1 MKRIII
7 TAILAAICTVGG
19 ATSFVMNDLPSYTAW
34 KQDNAQ
40 QFKKTPKHDGIDQ
53 QKDIQFNNDKD
64 HKNIKDYKDHK
75 DHKDQKDRKDHK
87 DQKDDKD
94 HKDYKNK
101 KDKKDKKDYKDHR
114 DYDHEMNHM
123 PMPNTTTQSQ
133 GQMATTGSVPASE
146 QAAQPAQQPANGA
159 TQAPNI

>member
-40 QFKKTPKHDGIDQ
+40 QFKKTPKYDGIDQ
-53 QKDIQFNNDKD
+53 QKDKYYDNDKD
-64 HKNIKDYKDHK
+64 YKKVNDH
-75 DHKDQKDRKDHK
+75 
-87 DQKDDKD
+87 KDDKD

-123 PMPNTTTQSQ
+123 PMPMPNTTTQSQ
-133 GQMATTGSVPASE
+133 GQMATTGFAAVSE
-146 QAAQPAQQPANGA
+146 QPAQQGAQPTNGA
-159 TQAPNI
+159 IQATNIQSSAVQTGQ

>member
-40 QFKKTPKHDGIDQ
+40 QFKKTPKYDGIDQ
-53 QKDIQFNNDKD
+53 QKDKYYDNDKD
-64 HKNIKDYKDHK
+64 YKKVNDH
-75 DHKDQKDRKDHK
+75 
-87 DQKDDKD
+87 KDDKD

-133 GQMATTGSVPASE
+133 GQMATTGFAAVSE
-146 QAAQPAQQPANGA
+146 QPAQQGAQPTNGA
-159 TQAPNI
+159 IQATNIQSSAVQTGQ

>member
-40 QFKKTPKHDGIDQ
+40 QFKKTPKYDGIDQ
-53 QKDIQFNNDKD
+53 QKDKYYDNDKD
-64 HKNIKDYKDHK
+64 YKKVNDH
-75 DHKDQKDRKDHK
+75 
-87 DQKDDKD
+87 KDDKD

-101 KDKKDKKDYKDHR
+101 KDKKDKKDKKAMSKAHKHARELAVKHNMTNRAALPEKDR
-114 DYDHEMNHM
+114 EMIKH
-123 PMPNTTTQSQ
+123 
-133 GQMATTGSVPASE
+133 G
-146 QAAQPAQQPANGA
+146 
-159 TQAPNI
+159 NILSDKIAR

>member
-87 DQKDDKD
+87 DQKD
-94 HKDYKNK
+94 HKDY
-101 KDKKDKKDYKDHR
+101 R
-114 DYDHEMNHM
+114 DYDREMNNI
-123 PMPNTTTQSQ
+123 PNTPTQPQ
-133 GQMATTGSVPASE
+133 GQIPATGSVPASE

-159 TQAPNI
+159 TQAPNIQSSADQSGQ

>member
-64 HKNIKDYKDHK
+64 HKNVKDYKDHK
-75 DHKDQKDRKDHK
+75 DQ
-87 DQKDDKD
+87 KD
-94 HKDYKNK
+94 HKDY
-101 KDKKDKKDYKDHR
+101 R
-114 DYDHEMNHM
+114 DYDREMNNI
-123 PMPNTTTQSQ
+123 PNTPTQPQ
-133 GQMATTGSVPASE
+133 GQMPATGSVPASE
-146 QAAQPAQQPANGA
+146 QAAQPAQEPANGA
-159 TQAPNI
+159 TQAPNIQSSADQSGQ

>member
-53 QKDIQFNNDKD
+53 QKDKYYDNDKD
-64 HKNIKDYKDHK
+64 YNKVNDH
-75 DHKDQKDRKDHK
+75 
-87 DQKDDKD
+87 KDDKD

-133 GQMATTGSVPASE
+133 GQMATTGFAAVSE
-146 QAAQPAQQPANGA
+146 QPAQQGAQPTNGA
-159 TQAPNI
+159 IQATNIQSSAVQTGQ

>member
-40 QFKKTPKHDGIDQ
+40 QFKKTPKYDGIDQ
-53 QKDIQFNNDKD
+53 QKNKYYDNDKD
-64 HKNIKDYKDHK
+64 YKKVNDH
-75 DHKDQKDRKDHK
+75 
-87 DQKDDKD
+87 KDDKD
-94 HKDYKNK
+94 HKDYKN
-101 KDKKDKKDYKDHR
+101 KKDKKDYKDHR

-133 GQMATTGSVPASE
+133 GQMATTGFAAVSE
-146 QAAQPAQQPANGA
+146 QPAQQGAQPTNGA
-159 TQAPNI
+159 IQATNIQSSADQTGQ

>member
-40 QFKKTPKHDGIDQ
+40 QFKKTPKYDGIDQ
-53 QKDIQFNNDKD
+53 QKDKYYDNDKD
-64 HKNIKDYKDHK
+64 YKKVNDH
-75 DHKDQKDRKDHK
+75 
-87 DQKDDKD
+87 KDDKD
-94 HKDYKNK
+94 HKDYKN
-101 KDKKDKKDYKDHR
+101 KKDKKDYKDHR

-133 GQMATTGSVPASE
+133 GQMATTGFAAVSE
-146 QAAQPAQQPANGA
+146 QPAQQGAQPTNGA
-159 TQAPNI
+159 IQATNIQSSAVQTGQ

>member
-40 QFKKTPKHDGIDQ
+40 QFKKTPKYDGIDQ
-53 QKDIQFNNDKD
+53 QKDKYYDNDKD
-64 HKNIKDYKDHK
+64 YKKVNDHK
-75 DHKDQKDRKDHK
+75 A
-87 DQKDDKD
+87 DKD
-94 HKDYKNK
+94 HKDYKN
-101 KDKKDKKDYKDHR
+101 KKDKKDYKDHR

-133 GQMATTGSVPASE
+133 GQMATTGFAAVSE
-146 QAAQPAQQPANGA
+146 QPAQQGAQPTNGA
-159 TQAPNI
+159 IQATNIQSSAVQTGQ

>member
-40 QFKKTPKHDGIDQ
+40 QFKKTPKYDGIDQ
-53 QKDIQFNNDKD
+53 QKDKYYDNDKD
-64 HKNIKDYKDHK
+64 YKKVNDHK
-75 DHKDQKDRKDHK
+75 A
-87 DQKDDKD
+87 DKD

-133 GQMATTGSVPASE
+133 GQMATTGFAAVSE
-146 QAAQPAQQPANGA
+146 QPAQQGVQPTNGA
-159 TQAPNI
+159 IQATNIQSSADQTGQ

>member
-40 QFKKTPKHDGIDQ
+40 QFKKTPKYDGIDQ
-53 QKDIQFNNDKD
+53 QKDKYYDNDKD
-64 HKNIKDYKDHK
+64 YKTVNDH
-75 DHKDQKDRKDHK
+75 
-87 DQKDDKD
+87 KDDKD

-133 GQMATTGSVPASE
+133 GQMATTGFAAVSE
-146 QAAQPAQQPANGA
+146 QPAQQGAQPTNGA
-159 TQAPNI
+159 IQATNIQSSAVQTGQ

>member
-40 QFKKTPKHDGIDQ
+40 QFKKTPKHDGIEQ
-53 QKDIQFNNDKD
+53 QKDKQFNNDKE
-64 HKNIKDYKDHK
+64 HKKVKDYKDQKDQKDQKDHK
-75 DHKDQKDRKDHK
+75 DHKAQKDH
-87 DQKDDKD
+87 
-94 HKDYKNK
+94 
-101 KDKKDKKDYKDHR
+101 KDHR
-114 DYDHEMNHM
+114 DYDHEMNN
-123 PMPNTTTQSQ
+123 MPNTPTQPQ
-133 GQMATTGSVPASE
+133 GQIATTGSVPASE

-159 TQAPNI
+159 TQAPNIQSSADQSGQ

>member
-40 QFKKTPKHDGIDQ
+40 QFKKTPKYDGIDQ
-53 QKDIQFNNDKD
+53 QKDKYYDNDKD
-64 HKNIKDYKDHK
+64 YKKVNDH
-75 DHKDQKDRKDHK
+75 
-87 DQKDDKD
+87 KDDKD

-114 DYDHEMNHM
+114 HYDHEMNHM

-133 GQMATTGSVPASE
+133 GQMATTGFAAVSE
-146 QAAQPAQQPANGA
+146 QPAQQGAQPTNGA
-159 TQAPNI
+159 IQATNIQSSAVQTGQ

>member
-40 QFKKTPKHDGIDQ
+40 QFKKTPKHDGIEQ
-53 QKDIQFNNDKD
+53 QKDKQFNNDKE
-64 HKNIKDYKDHK
+64 HKKVKDYKDQKDQKDYKDHK
-75 DHKDQKDRKDHK
+75 AQKDH
-87 DQKDDKD
+87 
-94 HKDYKNK
+94 
-101 KDKKDKKDYKDHR
+101 KDHR
-114 DYDHEMNHM
+114 DYDHEMNNI
-123 PMPNTTTQSQ
+123 PNTPTQPQ

-159 TQAPNI
+159 TQAPNIQSSADQSGQ

>member
-40 QFKKTPKHDGIDQ
+40 QFKKTPKYDGIDQ
-53 QKDIQFNNDKD
+53 QKDKYYDND
-64 HKNIKDYKDHK
+64 KDYKD
-75 DHKDQKDRKDHK
+75 R
-87 DQKDDKD
+87 
-94 HKDYKNK
+94 
-101 KDKKDKKDYKDHR
+101 R

-133 GQMATTGSVPASE
+133 GQMATTGFAAVSE
-146 QAAQPAQQPANGA
+146 QPAQQGAQPTNGA
-159 TQAPNI
+159 IQATNIQSSAVQTGQ

>member
-40 QFKKTPKHDGIDQ
+40 QFKKTPKYDGIDQ
-53 QKDIQFNNDKD
+53 QKDKYYDNDKD
-64 HKNIKDYKDHK
+64 YKKVNDH
-75 DHKDQKDRKDHK
+75 
-87 DQKDDKD
+87 KDDKD
-94 HKDYKNK
+94 HKDYKNT
-101 KDKKDKKDYKDHR
+101 KDKKDYKDHR

-133 GQMATTGSVPASE
+133 GQMATTGFAAVSE
-146 QAAQPAQQPANGA
+146 QPAQQGAQPTNGA
-159 TQAPNI
+159 IQATNIQSSAVQTGQ

>member
-1 MKRIII
+1 MKRIIT

-40 QFKKTPKHDGIDQ
+40 QFKKTLKHDGIDQ
-53 QKDIQFNNDKD
+53 QKDKDFNNDKD
-64 HKNIKDYKDHK
+64 YKKAKDYKNQKDHKDKKDYKDHK
-75 DHKDQKDRKDHK
+75 DH
-87 DQKDDKD
+87 
-94 HKDYKNK
+94 
-101 KDKKDKKDYKDHR
+101 KDHR

-133 GQMATTGSVPASE
+133 GQMATTGSAAVSE
-146 QAAQPAQQPANGA
+146 QLAQQGTQPTNGA
-159 TQAPNI
+159 TQATNIQSSADQTGQ

>member
-1 MKRIII
+1 MKQIII

-40 QFKKTPKHDGIDQ
+40 QFKKTPKYDGIDQ
-53 QKDIQFNNDKD
+53 QKDKYYNNDKD
-64 HKNIKDYKDHK
+64 YKKVNDH
-75 DHKDQKDRKDHK
+75 
-87 DQKDDKD
+87 KDDKD

-133 GQMATTGSVPASE
+133 GQMATTGFAAVSE
-146 QAAQPAQQPANGA
+146 QPAQQGAQPTNGA
-159 TQAPNI
+159 IQATNIQSSAVQTGQ

>member
-40 QFKKTPKHDGIDQ
+40 QFKKTPKYDGIDQ
-53 QKDIQFNNDKD
+53 QKDKYYDNDKD
-64 HKNIKDYKDHK
+64 YKKVNDH
-75 DHKDQKDRKDHK
+75 
-87 DQKDDKD
+87 KDDKD
-94 HKDYKNK
+94 HKDYKSK

-133 GQMATTGSVPASE
+133 GQMATTGFAAVSE
-146 QAAQPAQQPANGA
+146 QPAQQGAQPTNGA
-159 TQAPNI
+159 IQATNIQSSAVQTGQ

>member
-40 QFKKTPKHDGIDQ
+40 QFKKTPKYDGIDQ
-53 QKDIQFNNDKD
+53 QKDKYYDNDKD
-64 HKNIKDYKDHK
+64 YKKVNDH
-75 DHKDQKDRKDHK
+75 
-87 DQKDDKD
+87 KDDKD

-101 KDKKDKKDYKDHR
+101 KDKKDKKDYKDHRDHR

-133 GQMATTGSVPASE
+133 GQMATTGFAAVSE
-146 QAAQPAQQPANGA
+146 QPAQQGAQPTNGA
-159 TQAPNI
+159 IQATNIQSSAVQTGQ

>member
-40 QFKKTPKHDGIDQ
+40 QFKKTPKYDGIDQ
-53 QKDIQFNNDKD
+53 QKDKYYNNDKD
-64 HKNIKDYKDHK
+64 YKKVNDH
-75 DHKDQKDRKDHK
+75 
-87 DQKDDKD
+87 KDDKD

-114 DYDHEMNHM
+114 DYDYEMNHM

-133 GQMATTGSVPASE
+133 GQMATTGFAAVSE
-146 QAAQPAQQPANGA
+146 QPAQQGAQPTNGA
-159 TQAPNI
+159 IQATNIQSSAVQTGQ

>member
-40 QFKKTPKHDGIDQ
+40 QFKKTPKYDGIDQ
-53 QKDIQFNNDKD
+53 QKDKYYDNDKD
-64 HKNIKDYKDHK
+64 YKKVNARQETLKD
-75 DHKDQKDRKDHK
+75 
-87 DQKDDKD
+87 
-94 HKDYKNK
+94 K

-133 GQMATTGSVPASE
+133 GQMATTGFAAVSE
-146 QAAQPAQQPANGA
+146 QPAQQGAQPTNGA
-159 TQAPNI
+159 IQATNIQSSAVQTGQ

>member
-40 QFKKTPKHDGIDQ
+40 QFKKTPKYDGIDQ
-53 QKDIQFNNDKD
+53 QKDKYYDNDKD
-64 HKNIKDYKDHK
+64 YKKVNDH
-75 DHKDQKDRKDHK
+75 
-87 DQKDDKD
+87 KDDKD

-133 GQMATTGSVPASE
+133 GQMATTGFAAVSE
-146 QAAQPAQQPANGA
+146 QPALQGAQPTNGA
-159 TQAPNI
+159 IQATNIQSSAVQTGQ

>member
-1 MKRIII
+1 MKQIII

-40 QFKKTPKHDGIDQ
+40 QFKKTPKYDGIDQ
-53 QKDIQFNNDKD
+53 QKDKYYDNDKD
-64 HKNIKDYKDHK
+64 YKKVNDH
-75 DHKDQKDRKDHK
+75 
-87 DQKDDKD
+87 KDDKD

-133 GQMATTGSVPASE
+133 GQMATTGFAAVSE
-146 QAAQPAQQPANGA
+146 QPAQQGAQPSNGA
-159 TQAPNI
+159 IQATNIQSSADQTGQ

>member
-1 MKRIII
+1 MKQIII

-40 QFKKTPKHDGIDQ
+40 QFKKTPKYDGIDQ
-53 QKDIQFNNDKD
+53 QKDKYYDNDKD
-64 HKNIKDYKDHK
+64 YKKVNDH
-75 DHKDQKDRKDHK
+75 
-87 DQKDDKD
+87 KDDKD

-133 GQMATTGSVPASE
+133 GQMATTGFAAVSE
-146 QAAQPAQQPANGA
+146 QPAQQGAQPTNGA
-159 TQAPNI
+159 IQATNIQSSAVQTGQ

>member
-40 QFKKTPKHDGIDQ
+40 QFKKTPKQDGIDQ
-53 QKDIQFNNDKD
+53 QKDKYYDNDKD
-64 HKNIKDYKDHK
+64 YKKVNDH
-75 DHKDQKDRKDHK
+75 
-87 DQKDDKD
+87 KDDKD

-133 GQMATTGSVPASE
+133 GQMATTGFAAVSE
-146 QAAQPAQQPANGA
+146 QPAQQGAQPTNGA
-159 TQAPNI
+159 IQATNIQSSAVQTGQ

>member
-40 QFKKTPKHDGIDQ
+40 QFKKTPKYDGIDQ
-53 QKDIQFNNDKD
+53 QKDKYYDNDKD
-64 HKNIKDYKDHK
+64 YKKVNDHK
-75 DHKDQKDRKDHK
+75 A
-87 DQKDDKD
+87 DKD

-133 GQMATTGSVPASE
+133 GQMATTGFAAVSE
-146 QAAQPAQQPANGA
+146 QPAQQGAQPTNGA
-159 TQAPNI
+159 IQATNIQSSADQTGQ

>member
-40 QFKKTPKHDGIDQ
+40 QFKKTPKYDGIDQ
-53 QKDIQFNNDKD
+53 QKDKYYDNDKD
-64 HKNIKDYKDHK
+64 YKKVNDH
-75 DHKDQKDRKDHK
+75 
-87 DQKDDKD
+87 KDDKD

-101 KDKKDKKDYKDHR
+101 KEDKKDKKDYKDHR

-133 GQMATTGSVPASE
+133 GQMATTGFAAVSE
-146 QAAQPAQQPANGA
+146 QPAQQGAQPTNGA
-159 TQAPNI
+159 IQATNIQSSAVQTGQ

>member
-40 QFKKTPKHDGIDQ
+40 QFKKTPKYDGIDQ
-53 QKDIQFNNDKD
+53 QKDKYYDNDKD
-64 HKNIKDYKDHK
+64 YKKAKDYKDQK
-75 DHKDQKDRKDHK
+75 DHKDKKEYKDH
-87 DQKDDKD
+87 
-94 HKDYKNK
+94 
-101 KDKKDKKDYKDHR
+101 KDKKDYKDHR

-133 GQMATTGSVPASE
+133 GQMATTGFAAVSE
-146 QAAQPAQQPANGA
+146 QPAQQGAQPTNGA
-159 TQAPNI
+159 IQATNIQSSADQTGK

>member
-40 QFKKTPKHDGIDQ
+40 QFKKTPKYDGIDQ
-53 QKDIQFNNDKD
+53 QKDKYYDNDKD
-64 HKNIKDYKDHK
+64 YKKVNDH
-75 DHKDQKDRKDHK
+75 
-87 DQKDDKD
+87 KDDKD

-101 KDKKDKKDYKDHR
+101 KDKKDLNCNMKL
-114 DYDHEMNHM
+114 
-123 PMPNTTTQSQ
+123 NTL
-133 GQMATTGSVPASE
+133 
-146 QAAQPAQQPANGA
+146 
-159 TQAPNI
+159 

>member
-40 QFKKTPKHDGIDQ
+40 QFKKTPKYDGIDQ
-53 QKDIQFNNDKD
+53 QKNKYYDNDKD
-64 HKNIKDYKDHK
+64 YKKVNDH
-75 DHKDQKDRKDHK
+75 
-87 DQKDDKD
+87 KDDKD

-123 PMPNTTTQSQ
+123 PMPNRTTQSQ
-133 GQMATTGSVPASE
+133 GQMATTGFAAVSE
-146 QAAQPAQQPANGA
+146 QPAQQGAQPTNGA
-159 TQAPNI
+159 IQATNTSANQTGQ